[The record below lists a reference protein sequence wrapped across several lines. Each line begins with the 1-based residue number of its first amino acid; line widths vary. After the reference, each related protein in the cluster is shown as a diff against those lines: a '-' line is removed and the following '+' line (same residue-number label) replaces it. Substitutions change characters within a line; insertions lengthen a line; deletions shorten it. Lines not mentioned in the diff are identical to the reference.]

1 MQIQEY
7 SSCRLPTRHGEFDVR
22 VFRND
27 SDQSESLAIS
37 MGEDFAPE
45 TPVFVRIHSEC
56 FTGEVLGSLKC
67 DCRQQLDFGLRHIA
81 ENQRGIVVYLRQ
93 EGRGIGLGNKIRAY
107 AEQAKGANTVEANH
121 ILGFPANMRDFSL
134 AALILRELG
143 VRRILLNTNN
153 PRKIDS
159 TPDGMPAV
167 WIGRLL
173 YGFPD
178 MGRVYGPDLMLEVL
192 RQSQGTGTR
201 HFFYGGTEGV
211 AKELGHRM
219 AQKFPGAEIVG
230 TYCPPFRPLNG
241 EEEEELTRQIT
252 DSEADVVWVGI
263 STPKQDRFMAEFIH
277 KLPVKLMFG
286 VGAAFDFHTGRV
298 RQAPPWMQRNGLEW
312 AYRLSQEPR
321 RLWRRYLTSN
331 PRFLSLF
338 ALQLFGCRKFEC
350 ARAESI

>member
-1 MQIQEY
+1 M
-7 SSCRLPTRHGEFDVR
+7 R
-22 VFRND
+22 VDRFNVLGVGI
-27 SDQSESLAIS
+27 SALSLERATCEILQFL
-37 MGEDFAPE
+37 E
-45 TPVFVRIHSEC
+45 
-56 FTGEVLGSLKC
+56 TGEKGYVCVTGV
-67 DCRQQLDFGLRHIA
+67 H
-81 ENQRGIVVYLRQ
+81 GIV
-93 EGRGIGLGNKIRAY
+93 
-107 AEQAKGANTVEANH
+107 EAQDDPN
-121 ILGFPANMRDFSL
+121 L
-134 AALILRELG
+134 
-143 VRRILLNTNN
+143 RRIFNESFLT
-153 PRKIDS
+153 

-178 MGRVYGPDLMLEVL
+178 MGRVYGPDLMLEVF

-211 AKELGHRM
+211 AAELGDRM
-219 AQKFPGAEIVG
+219 AQRFPGAEIVG
-230 TYCPPFRPLNG
+230 TFCPPFRPLNA
-241 EEEEELTRQIT
+241 EEEAELIQQVA
-252 DSEADVVWVGI
+252 DAEADVVWVGI

-298 RQAPPWMQRNGLEW
+298 RQAPLWMQRNGLEW
-312 AYRLSQEPR
+312 AYRLSQEPG